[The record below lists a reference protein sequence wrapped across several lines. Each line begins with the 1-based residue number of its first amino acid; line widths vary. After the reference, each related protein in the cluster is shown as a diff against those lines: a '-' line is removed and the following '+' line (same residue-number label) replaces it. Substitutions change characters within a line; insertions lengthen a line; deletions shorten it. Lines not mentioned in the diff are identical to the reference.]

1 MKSRLRSIM
10 RAVFMLIYIYSG
22 GASLCQAGM
31 VTITFDDGLIGTYK
45 YAFPIL
51 RQHSQEATIAVIYS
65 RLTEKNDD
73 YMTTEQVL
81 ELQKNG
87 WEVASHSLTHK
98 RPNDIPKYYSDEPI
112 DGWRVDNKKK
122 YTFQANYEYP
132 FIACLLEDGGLDLKE
147 VNTIDEVAA
156 TPASFYFDRIIEEL
170 HVHPHHPVKDPK
182 KLNIRAGSY
191 QREMDFSRLELEKLG
206 FKITSFI
213 TPHNQWSADLR
224 EVSKNYYS
232 CVATGLESDNPRGTF
247 DAHFIKRFVVY
258 KDSTVNSLIRLVKET
273 AVKNDTWVVFCFH
286 GVGDDI
292 GWEPWS
298 VEKLEKFCA
307 WLQEQKIKVVTLA
320 EGAALM
326 KASHNG
332 PSK

>member
-1 MKSRLRSIM
+1 MKFRFYLYIRT
-10 RAVFMLIYIYSG
+10 VFFLVCFCSCG
-22 GASLCQAGM
+22 SALCQAGM
-31 VTITFDDGLIGTYK
+31 VTITFDDGLINTYK

-51 RQHSQEATIAVIYS
+51 KQHNQTATTAVIYS

-73 YMTTEQVL
+73 YMTLEHVL

-98 RPNDIPKYYSDEPI
+98 RPNDIPKYYSDEPVT
-112 DGWRVDNKKK
+112 GWKIDNKKK
-122 YTFQANYEYP
+122 NTFQANYDYP

-147 VNTIDEVAA
+147 VTTLDEVAA

-170 HVHPHHPVKDPK
+170 HVHPHRQVKDPGK
-182 KLNIRAGSY
+182 INIRACSY

-206 FKITSFI
+206 LKITSYI
-213 TPHNQWSADLR
+213 TPHNQWTAELR
-224 EVSKNYYS
+224 EISKNYYA
-232 CVATGLESDNPRGTF
+232 CVATGLESANDKDSF

-258 KDSTVNSLIRLVKET
+258 KDNTVNSLVRLVKEN
-273 AVKNDTWVVFCFH
+273 AVRNDTWVVFCFH

-298 VEKLEKFCA
+298 IEKLEKFCA
-307 WLQEQKIKVVTLA
+307 WLQEQKIKVVTLS

-326 KASHNG
+326 KASQNG
-332 PSK
+332 PLK